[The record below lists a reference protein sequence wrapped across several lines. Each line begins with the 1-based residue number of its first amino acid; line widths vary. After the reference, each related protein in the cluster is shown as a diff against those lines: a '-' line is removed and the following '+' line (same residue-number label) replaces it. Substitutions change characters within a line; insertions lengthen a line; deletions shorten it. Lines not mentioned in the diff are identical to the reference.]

1 MARAARVVSI
11 AAPSTPEPDG
21 AHEQAKPWATSRK
34 WLRAEQAGGRAHRH
48 NQSGCQPGDGNFR
61 DNAVTTNALSNQ
73 SGSSMITE
81 AMAL

>member
-1 MARAARVVSI
+1 
-11 AAPSTPEPDG
+11 
-21 AHEQAKPWATSRK
+21 
-34 WLRAEQAGGRAHRH
+34 LRAEQAGGRAHRH